1 MKKIFVLVSGLLMA
15 MTSLAA
21 DVQTSENQVT
31 IRPDGGQAKVIRLE
45 VMNDNIIRVRAT
57 SQDALP
63 QKPASLMIVPQTTPA
78 KGSYSVSDE
87 GEAIV
92 VKAKNVKAVVKKATG
107 EITFFDAEGKQ
118 LLQEAKD
125 GKQFKDFTVPEREY
139 GLKGGPAI
147 TEEMKHG
154 LTWQMK
160 FDSPDD
166 EAFYGLG
173 QHQSE
178 EFNMKG
184 KNEDLFQYNTKVSIP
199 FVLSN
204 KNYGLLWDS
213 YSYCRFGNPNDYLQL
228 NDKQGKEG
236 HLTGTY
242 IDKDGKKLV
251 RDEDSIYYE
260 YAFPATSEIAVKTDN
275 GGIKNFPKG
284 FNLQG
289 AYVVYE
295 GFIEPECCGKC
306 KGKKQLYQFI
316 LYLYRRSGS
325 GA

>member
-1 MKKIFVLVSGLLMA
+1 MKKIFVLVSGLLTA

-21 DVQTSENQVT
+21 DVQTSGNQVT

-45 VMNDNIIRVRAT
+45 V
-57 SQDALP
+57 
-63 QKPASLMIVPQTTPA
+63 IVPQTAPA

-87 GEAIV
+87 GETVV
-92 VKAKNVKAVVKKATG
+92 VKARNVKAVVSKSTG
-107 EITFFDAEGKQ
+107 EITFFDGDGNQ

-125 GKQFKDFTVPEREY
+125 GKQFWDFTVPEREY

-184 KNEDLFQYNTKVSIP
+184 KNEDLFQYNTKV
-199 FVLSN
+199 
-204 KNYGLLWDS
+204 
-213 YSYCRFGNPNDYLQL
+213 
-228 NDKQGKEG
+228 
-236 HLTGTY
+236 
-242 IDKDGKKLV
+242 
-251 RDEDSIYYE
+251 
-260 YAFPATSEIAVKTDN
+260 
-275 GGIKNFPKG
+275 
-284 FNLQG
+284 
-289 AYVVYE
+289 
-295 GFIEPECCGKC
+295 
-306 KGKKQLYQFI
+306 
-316 LYLYRRSGS
+316 
-325 GA
+325 